1 VRNFAVYLSLILAVA
16 IVPNTI
22 FPQEDSGEVRNLD
35 QAIVLALENNPDIRA
50 AETAWHAAQEN
61 ITVASA
67 WPEPQLSFT
76 QFVESVETRN
86 GPQNQQIAVNQM
98 IPLWG
103 TTGLKGTIAQRQ
115 TAKAKQDYEAAKRKV
130 IAKVKSAWADIY
142 WIDSSIETVLEYQ
155 ELVGTFQDIAETRYA
170 TGKGMQTSVLKA
182 QVERSKLDER
192 LLNLRE
198 MRSAFTHNL
207 NALLNRPIDAPM
219 ESIDTLA
226 MPEYKLTESQL
237 LDSVATYR
245 QDLQGLREMIEANR
259 AKVSLRQKMNLPSL
273 GVGMNYITIGN
284 TSLPGAPTPG
294 ADAFAIMAKIDL
306 PLWFGANK
314 ARVQEA
320 RLGLS
325 EVQYRYADKR
335 NTAESEVRTIH
346 YRIQQTRKSL
356 ALYDSTLIPQA
367 EQTLQSAL
375 AGYKTGSVSFLDLLD
390 SERMIVQFRLNHYK
404 EQATYFK
411 RLAELEKAVGT
422 DLNL

>member
-1 VRNFAVYLSLILAVA
+1 MKYIVVCLSLILAVA
-16 IVPNTI
+16 TVPNTI
-22 FPQEDSGEVRNLD
+22 YSQEDAGDVRSLD
-35 QAIVLALENNPDIRA
+35 QAITLALENNPDARA
-50 AETAWHAAQEN
+50 AESAWQAAREN
-61 ITVASA
+61 VTVSSA

-103 TTGLKGTIAQRQ
+103 TTGLNRTIAQRQ
-115 TAKAKQDYEAAKRKV
+115 TAKAKQDYAAAKRKV
-130 IAKVKSAWADIY
+130 IAKVKSAWADLY

-155 ELVGTFQDIAETRYA
+155 ELVGTFRDIAETRYA

-182 QVERSKLDER
+182 QLERSKLDER

-198 MRSAFTHNL
+198 MRSTFLHNL
-207 NALLNRPIDAPM
+207 NSLLNRPIDAPV

-226 MPEYKLTESQL
+226 LPEYNFTESQL
-237 LDSVATYR
+237 MDSLATYR
-245 QDLQGLREMIEANR
+245 QDLRGLQAMIEANR
-259 AKVSLRQKMNLPSL
+259 AKVSLKEKMNLPSL

-284 TSLPGAPTPG
+284 TSLPGAPAPG
-294 ADAFAIMAKIDL
+294 TDAVAVMAKIDL

-314 ARVQEA
+314 ARVQKA
-320 RLGLS
+320 KLGLS
-325 EVQYRYADKR
+325 KVQYRYADKR
-335 NTAESEVRTIH
+335 NAAEAEVRTIH
-346 YRIQQTRKSL
+346 YRIQQTRESL

-375 AGYKTGSVSFLDLLD
+375 SAYKTGSVSFLDLLD
-390 SERMIVQFRLNHYK
+390 SERMIVQFTLNYYK

-411 RLAELEKAVGT
+411 RLAELEQAVGT